1 MEIDDERVRT
11 IAREA
16 AKEAV
21 RETLI
26 ALGIDAADPREV
38 QADMQ
43 HLRDWRLSV
52 AAVKRQGIVSAVG
65 LLTVGM
71 LGLVWMA
78 IRGGGLPPGGP

>member
-1 MEIDDERVRT
+1 MEIDDDRVRT

-78 IRGGGLPPGGP
+78 LKGGGLSPP